1 VSQRIVLTAGSLEL
15 HLLPAVGGSIARFDR
30 ISGSDRQPLLRGV
43 DKDDVGPL
51 NVACFPLVPFANR
64 IRGSAFEFAGKAVRL
79 RPNMPPDPSPL
90 HGQGWQQPWHVM
102 SASGS
107 AAELVFRHVAAEW
120 PWSYEARQLFELD
133 SAGLSITLVCRNLS
147 EAPMPCALGLHPYYP
162 CDAETVLNTVVET
175 VWTVDGDVLPV
186 EQIPAQ
192 GRYDLREKQIC
203 GQNLDNGY
211 GGWNGIAEIVWPGQP
226 ARLRMRSQDANFFQV
241 YSPASGGL
249 FAAEPVQNANAA
261 LNAPTADWPA
271 LGIEVLEPGQ
281 ERRLEVR
288 YDVLSA

>member
-1 VSQRIVLTAGSLEL
+1 VTQRIVLTAGSLEI

-30 ISGSDRQPLLRGV
+30 IAGPDRQPLLRGV

-51 NVACFPLVPFANR
+51 DVACFPLVPFANR
-64 IRGSAFEFAGKAVRL
+64 IRGGAFEFVGKAVRL
-79 RPNMPPDPSPL
+79 SPNMPPDPSPL
-90 HGQGWQQPWHVM
+90 HGQGWQQPWQVT

-107 AAELVFRHVAAEW
+107 AAELVFRYVAAEW
-120 PWSYEARQLFELD
+120 PWSYEAWQLFELD
-133 SAGLSITLVCRNLS
+133 AAGLSITLVCRNLS
-147 EAPMPCALGLHPYYP
+147 EAPMPCALGLHPYHP

-175 VWTVDGDVLPV
+175 VWTVDDDVLPV
-186 EQIPAQ
+186 QQIPAQ
-192 GRYDLREKQIC
+192 GRYDLRERQIC

-211 GGWNGIAEIVWPGQP
+211 GGWNGIAEIVWPGRP
-226 ARLRMRSQDANFFQV
+226 ARLRMRSQDAKFFQV
-241 YSPASGGL
+241 YSPATGGL

-271 LGIEVLEPGQ
+271 LGIEVLEPGE

-288 YDVLSA
+288 YDVLIA